1 MMRDLIQAI
10 KEHKNA
16 ILNTYDELHKLAEPS
31 WKEEKTSRYLQK
43 ALSDAGFSVQTFA
56 DHYGF
61 IAELQGEKREVI
73 ALRADMDA
81 LMQEIDGEVRAN
93 HACGHDAHST
103 MVLHAA
109 LALKQ
114 SGRSFRH
121 TVRFIFQPAE
131 EVAEGALQM
140 VKDGALENVKF
151 LGGIHLRPELEV
163 PFQKAAPVIQHGS
176 SVSIKG
182 VITGKTAHAARP
194 EQGIN
199 SLEAASV
206 LIQAISQI
214 RLQAQGSYSIKITEL
229 QGGEASNSIPEKAC
243 FTFDLRS
250 ENNEAMNQLIEKAK
264 HVIESVAVLTKTN
277 IAFSLEGYAPAAV
290 TNEAAIAV
298 AAESVAA
305 VLGEENVNSYC
316 KSPGAEDFHFYTMEK
331 TDIAAT
337 MIGLGCGLQPGL
349 HHPAMTFNK
358 EALIYG
364 TQILAQT
371 LLLADK
377 KQW

>member
-1 MMRDLIQAI
+1 MRDLIQAI
-10 KEHKNA
+10 KENENV
-16 ILNTYDELHKLAEPS
+16 ILCTYDALHKLAEPS

-43 ALSDAGFSVQTFA
+43 VLYDAGFSIQTFA
-56 DHYGF
+56 GHYGF

-114 SGRSFRH
+114 SGRCFRH

-140 VKDGALENVKF
+140 VRDGVLENVKF

-194 EQGIN
+194 ELGIN
-199 SLEAASV
+199 ALEAASA

-229 QGGEASNSIPEKAC
+229 QGGEASNSIPEKAR

-250 ENNEAMNQLIEKAK
+250 ENNETMDLLIKKAK
-264 HVIESVAVLTKTN
+264 RVVESIAALTETN
-277 IAFSLEGYAPAAV
+277 IAFSLEEYAPAAV
-290 TNEAAIAV
+290 TNDAAIAV
-298 AAESVAA
+298 STEAIAT
-305 VLGEENVNSYC
+305 VLGKENVNSYC
-316 KSPGAEDFHFYTMEK
+316 KSPGAEDFHFYTMKK

-358 EALIYG
+358 EALIFG

-371 LLLADK
+371 LLFADK